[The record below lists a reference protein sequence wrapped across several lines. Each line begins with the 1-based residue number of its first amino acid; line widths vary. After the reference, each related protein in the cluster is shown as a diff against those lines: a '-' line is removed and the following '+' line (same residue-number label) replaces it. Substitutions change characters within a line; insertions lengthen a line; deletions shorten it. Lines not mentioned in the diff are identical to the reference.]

1 MEAHAG
7 LPCVRFSLHSR
18 RSGQRNERKPRGPG
32 LSQHCLPWGLLPVL
46 PVSLVEMVTSVA
58 FDPSVWHPA
67 LAVTLS
73 HIFAFLPRV
82 TMLGVVPVPVARR
95 IDVAFTY
102 RRIFA

>member
-1 MEAHAG
+1 M
-7 LPCVRFSLHSR
+7 
-18 RSGQRNERKPRGPG
+18 
-32 LSQHCLPWGLLPVL
+32 L

-102 RRIFA
+102 RRIFDYNRWRRDLDIYVDPRRARQRRSEQ